1 MSRTD
6 AAEVEVRTAA
16 ATAAPTTLEEV
27 KASIESV
34 KNMVKA
40 VGVVSVIALIL
51 SIVSLVQ
58 IAMICHPGTA
68 TVELE
73 DGRLLRLEDAS
84 PGDLIRTPSGYEP
97 IVAFTH
103 SHRNIK
109 ASYVRL
115 TTASAS
121 IDIARGH
128 WSVANA
134 SRARRKASHPTSRAS
149 RCSWQARRQRSR
161 DGPQRRGRRRRAHG
175 GPSWHRRGGG
185 AGRAYRASDSSGRLP
200 SHHPER
206 PLLRAPSSVS
216 IRRSLLFSAPTARY
230 MTLMGGWIRD

>member
-1 MSRTD
+1 MSD
-6 AAEVEVRTAA
+6 
-16 ATAAPTTLEEV
+16 LEEV
-27 KASIESV
+27 KASIERV
-34 KNMVKA
+34 RNMV
-40 VGVVSVIALIL
+40 VGVGFVSVIALIL

-58 IAMICHPGTA
+58 VAMICHPGTA

-84 PGDLIRTPSGYEP
+84 PGDIIRTPSGYEP

-103 SHRNIK
+103 SHHNIK
-109 ASYVRL
+109 ASYFRL

-128 WSVANA
+128 WSVANT
-134 SRARRKASHPTSRAS
+134 SRARRKASHPTFRAS
-149 RCSWQARRQRSR
+149 RCSWQAGRQRSR
-161 DGPQRRGRRRRAHG
+161 DRPQRRGRRRRAHG
-175 GPSWHRRGGG
+175 GPSWERRGGG

-216 IRRSLLFSAPTARY
+216 IRRSLFFAAPTARY
-230 MTLMGGWIRD
+230 MTTWVGGS